1 MPNPLL
7 WRGVM
12 STLFFILMT
21 IAMGA
26 VLGVLGIGVL
36 GMAKGGEF
44 NRKYGNR
51 LMRARVILQ
60 GIAIGLFLLA
70 IIAGRN

>member
-1 MPNPLL
+1 
-7 WRGVM
+7 M

-44 NRKYGNR
+44 NKKYGNR